1 LLLGLPYH
9 GYAWAL
15 ANPKENAIG
24 ALSSGLAVTQDGS
37 MSYKYIKWY
46 IRSYGATII
55 FDSTY
60 VMNYCII
67 GSTWINFDD
76 VEAIRAKIAYVK
88 EKKLLGYNVF
98 QVINDDNWV
107 LSLAGTV

>member
-1 LLLGLPYH
+1 
-9 GYAWAL
+9 
-15 ANPKENAIG
+15 
-24 ALSSGLAVTQDGS
+24 
-37 MSYKYIKWY
+37 MSYKYIKGY

-55 FDSTY
+55 FNSTY
-60 VMNYCII
+60 VVNYCII

-98 QVINDDNWV
+98 QLSNDDNWV
-107 LSLAGTV
+107 LSLAGTI